1 MMKGFKI
8 DLKGQRQRMQY
19 QERQRLQQAEV
30 RQERGTEQ
38 TKGQLNKFASRLIK

>member
-8 DLKGQRQRMQY
+8 DLKGRKQRLKY
-19 QERQRLQQAEV
+19 QERQRLKQAEV

-38 TKGQLNKFASRLIK
+38 TKGKLDKFASRLI